1 MSLRHISKAF
11 PGVQALDKVDLQLRS
26 GTVHALMGENGAGK
40 STLMKIL
47 MGLISDYEGDIIL
60 RGHKIEHR
68 GVRQSLDLGMAMIHQ
83 ELSYVPHM
91 TIAENIFLG
100 REPRMGWAW
109 VDKQACTRG
118 THDLL
123 QSLDLD
129 LNPHALMKD
138 LSVAQQQMV
147 EIAKALSYDAE
158 IIFMDE
164 PTSALSD
171 REVERL
177 FGIIS
182 DLKARGCA
190 ICYISHKLEE
200 VFQIADEVTVLRDG
214 QLIDTC
220 PTDQVQEDELISMM
234 VGRDLQDVFP
244 ASAAPAGVE
253 MLSVK
258 NLGRSP
264 VFQDISFSVCA
275 GEILGLAGLMGAG
288 RSDVVRS
295 LFGLDPYE
303 QGQVFI
309 RSREVSIRCPRDAID
324 QGLGLVSED
333 RQVTGLIPCL
343 GLRKNLTLSHL
354 QQCAHGPFI
363 QRVQENRLTDR
374 QIDELSI
381 KAASRE
387 QRVHT
392 LSGGNQQ
399 KVVLGKALMGTPD
412 ILILDE
418 PTRGIDV
425 GAKTEIYRL
434 MRSLADQGKAIIM
447 VSSDLTEILG
457 MSDRIV
463 VLRNGRI
470 SGRLDRAHA
479 NPETIMK
486 YAIGE

>member
-1 MSLRHISKAF
+1 MRLQQISKAF

-60 RGHKIEHR
+60 RGRKVAHR
-68 GVRQSLDLGMAMIHQ
+68 GVRQSLDLGIAMIHQ

-91 TIAENIFLG
+91 SIAENVFLG
-100 REPRMGWAW
+100 KEARRGWAW
-109 VDKQACTRG
+109 VDKRACLRG
-118 THDLL
+118 TQDLL

-129 LNPHALMKD
+129 LDPHALMKD

-158 IIFMDE
+158 IIIMDE
-164 PTSALSD
+164 PSSALAD

-177 FGIIS
+177 FGMIS
-182 DLKARGCA
+182 DLKGRGCA
-190 ICYISHKLEE
+190 ICYISHKLDE

-214 QLIDTC
+214 QVIGSC
-220 PTDQVQEDELISMM
+220 PTERVQEDELIRMM
-234 VGRDLQDVFP
+234 VGRELQDVFP
-244 ASAAPAGVE
+244 QATAQAGGQI
-253 MLSVK
+253 LSVK
-258 NLGRSP
+258 NLGRSG
-264 VFQDISFSVCA
+264 VFQDISFTVSA
-275 GEILGLAGLMGAG
+275 GEIIGLAGLMGAG

-295 LFGLDPYE
+295 LFGLDPYDR
-303 QGQVFI
+303 GQIFI
-309 RSREVSIRCPRDAID
+309 RGQEVRIRCARDAIE

-333 RQVTGLIPCL
+333 RQITGLIPCL
-343 GLRKNLTLSHL
+343 SLGKNLTLSHL
-354 QQCAHGPFI
+354 QQCAYGPFI
-363 QRVQENRLTDR
+363 QRTRENRLTGR
-374 QIDELSI
+374 QITELSI

-399 KVVLGKALMGTPD
+399 KVVLGKALIGAPD

-425 GAKTEIYRL
+425 GAKAEIYQL
-434 MRSLADQGKAIIM
+434 MRRLADQGKAIIM

-470 SGRLDRAHA
+470 SGRLGRAQA
-479 NPETIMK
+479 DPESIMK